1 MSEELLNCPFCDSNT
16 ITVTHIHNVR
26 WGCYCDDCDTQQ
38 DPNAATYEEAIK
50 AWNTR
55 ADTVTDKER
64 AEALAA
70 LVKLSGIAFTNT
82 SEGDHSI
89 DENITLTETI
99 GKVLSRTQ
107 VDINSLHKINT
118 KEHYT
123 DMFIH
128 DSAID
133 EMKKLMRGN

>member
-55 ADTVTDKER
+55 ANTVTDKEHE
-64 AEALAA
+64 EALEWLTLNAGFSLDDEA
-70 LVKLSGIAFTNT
+70 TAGSHLS
-82 SEGDHSI
+82 
-89 DENITLTETI
+89 TI
-99 GKVLSRTQ
+99 RKALSRPKHTPMQ
-107 VDINSLHKINT
+107 AKMLRHALMSAKCSFHTDEERDAINELL
-118 KEHYT
+118 KEC
-123 DMFIH
+123 
-128 DSAID
+128 
-133 EMKKLMRGN
+133 K